1 VLDTNQSVCTAP
13 PRLLELESDSKLKL
27 HSEDM
32 SMPAVPS
39 SERHEVSLRQS
50 LKRFLDKLDYSFTS
64 YPEFNGL
71 ELAVRNEI
79 LSFGVDLR
87 PGWET
92 ILHTS
97 CTLISMGYPKHPF
110 EIQFSITV
118 CGAFVLLCGALIHSS
133 AC

>member
-1 VLDTNQSVCTAP
+1 
-13 PRLLELESDSKLKL
+13 
-27 HSEDM
+27 M

-39 SERHEVSLRQS
+39 SESREISLRQA
-50 LKRFLDKLDYSFTS
+50 LKKFIDKLDYSFTS

-97 CTLISMGYPKHPF
+97 CTLISMAYPKHPT
-110 EIQFSITV
+110 EVQFSIAV
-118 CGAFVLLCGALIHSS
+118 CDAFVLLLCGALTHSS